1 MLRDTQYA
9 VRTLTRAP
17 GFTAVVVITL
27 ALGIGATAAI
37 FSIVNAVVLRP
48 LGYPRPEQLV
58 RITSELRGFGA
69 TDTGITTS
77 ELADYQQLTDIFAGV
92 AGLLPISANV
102 TSGDTPERIEMML
115 VNWNYFSVL
124 GVAAAHGRVFGREDD
139 TPGVANIAV
148 VSDSFWRRRLGAD
161 PNAIGRT
168 VVIDADAVQ
177 VVGVMPP
184 GFRHPGR
191 TMQTE
196 VDAWSPAGFRNT
208 GPPPQARSFRRLE
221 GGLARLQSGV
231 TFQQAQLRLADFGVT
246 LARQY
251 PAYYPSENGWTPRL
265 VPLHDDLVGGVE
277 TSMLVLLCGVAL
289 LLLVACVNVA
299 HLILA
304 RSSGRRQE
312 LAIRRSLGASSGRL
326 VGQLVTESAVLS
338 AAGGVLGILVASWGL
353 RALTALA
360 PARVPRMDEVSL
372 DLSAFLVTATICLV
386 ASVAFGFV
394 PVLQMRRADTFAAL
408 KEGGAGRSSDARA
421 RRARN
426 LLVGAEV
433 AMATMLLVGAGL
445 LVRTVIGLLNVAVG
459 FETSNLL
466 TARITLPRP
475 NDASRALYLDPVRR
489 VAFYREVLT
498 RVESLPGVERAAM
511 SSQVPMGGF
520 NPPLFVEIDGRSV
533 DTGRRPV
540 VHDFQVSPSYFD
552 TMGIRIL
559 RGRGFADTDRA
570 GSEGV
575 CVVSEA
581 AARQFWSGLDPI
593 GQRLRLGQSGSW
605 MTVIGVAAD
614 VLNRRLS
621 ESPQPILY
629 RTLEQASDLTLAL
642 LVRTE
647 ANAPGLTEGVSH
659 AVRAVDPNLPVYGVT
674 TMSEQIGRAVAQR
687 RFLMRLLLTFG
698 AIATGLALLGIYGV
712 MAYSVS
718 QRTREIGIR
727 MAIGAR
733 QTDVTRMIMRGGLI
747 VTMTGV
753 GVGLAASL
761 ALARFIRSQLFGVQP
776 SDPLTLVSVLVL
788 MTAVAAAAAYL
799 PARRAARIDPV
810 SALRAQ

>member
-1 MLRDTQYA
+1 
-9 VRTLTRAP
+9 
-17 GFTAVVVITL
+17 
-27 ALGIGATAAI
+27 
-37 FSIVNAVVLRP
+37 
-48 LGYPRPEQLV
+48 
-58 RITSELRGFGA
+58 
-69 TDTGITTS
+69 
-77 ELADYQQLTDIFAGV
+77 
-92 AGLLPISANV
+92 
-102 TSGDTPERIEMML
+102 
-115 VNWNYFSVL
+115 
-124 GVAAAHGRVFGREDD
+124 
-139 TPGVANIAV
+139 
-148 VSDSFWRRRLGAD
+148 
-161 PNAIGRT
+161 
-168 VVIDADAVQ
+168 
-177 VVGVMPP
+177 
-184 GFRHPGR
+184 
-191 TMQTE
+191 
-196 VDAWSPAGFRNT
+196 
-208 GPPPQARSFRRLE
+208 
-221 GGLARLQSGV
+221 
-231 TFQQAQLRLADFGVT
+231 
-246 LARQY
+246 
-251 PAYYPSENGWTPRL
+251 
-265 VPLHDDLVGGVE
+265 
-277 TSMLVLLCGVAL
+277 
-289 LLLVACVNVA
+289 
-299 HLILA
+299 
-304 RSSGRRQE
+304 
-312 LAIRRSLGASSGRL
+312 
-326 VGQLVTESAVLS
+326 
-338 AAGGVLGILVASWGL
+338 
-353 RALTALA
+353 
-360 PARVPRMDEVSL
+360 
-372 DLSAFLVTATICLV
+372 
-386 ASVAFGFV
+386 
-394 PVLQMRRADTFAAL
+394 
-408 KEGGAGRSSDARA
+408 
-421 RRARN
+421 
-426 LLVGAEV
+426 
-433 AMATMLLVGAGL
+433 MATMLLVGAGL
-445 LVRTVIGLLNVAVG
+445 LVRTVVGLLSVPVG

-475 NDASRALYLDPVRR
+475 NDASRATYLDPVRR

-498 RVESLPGVERAAM
+498 RVESIPGVERAAM

-540 VHDFQVSPSYFD
+540 VHDFQVSPSYFE

-570 GSEGV
+570 GGEAV

-642 LVRTE
+642 LVRTDE
-647 ANAPGLTEGVSH
+647 NAPGLAAGVSH
-659 AVRAVDPNLPVYGVT
+659 AVRAVDPNLPVYGVI

-753 GVGLAASL
+753 GIGLAASL